1 MDVTKMKIKTIGIL
15 NTSIL
20 TCEGEQILK
29 KISLEEARE
38 LLKIQTTPK
47 IEEIK
52 TNRFTVLL
60 NKLLKLIII
69 EKSKKG
75 EVNEK

>member
-20 TCEGEQILK
+20 TCEGEYILK

-38 LLKIQTTPK
+38 LLKIQTTQK